1 MEERHSEPSELLVL
15 SAVNELPEA
24 AEAEARRVGDSSA
37 AGVEF
42 SLGGPLNHEFPR
54 EIKSG
59 GGWRAKETGKK
70 GRNENRERK
79 FPNGGVTNKVKSVA
93 LSHSALPGETKQSR
107 QNTPKLS
114 EVSVNFSVATEPTPG
129 CEKKNNPGKSAG
141 VNILEGFSLPQE
153 NY

>member
-15 SAVNELPEA
+15 SAVTELPEA

-42 SLGGPLNHEFPR
+42 SLGGPLNHEFR

-59 GGWRAKETGKK
+59 GRWRAKETGKK

-107 QNTPKLS
+107 QKTPKLS

-129 CEKKNNPGKSAG
+129 CEKKKQPREKCWS
-141 VNILEGFSLPQE
+141 
-153 NY
+153 